1 MNVTVHQRPGVY
13 SAYDASSVVS
23 GSGAG
28 KQVGLVA
35 VNAKAAAN
43 EVKIVTSY
51 DGAVNAFGQGT
62 MAELIRLALKNGAGS
77 VAAVPIA
84 GGEGYADGFAA
95 LEGLE
100 DITAVICDSTDG
112 DVQKAM
118 KQSVETASANRRE
131 RIAVAAGGAEET
143 VDELIARAKAL
154 NHERVVLVAPG
165 GTDEEGKAVSGLSLA
180 AAVAGAIA
188 GTTDPALPLGGE
200 GDGPRALPP
209 GGDHVPV
216 GEAAGDHR
224 DELGR
229 PGRLPPQVLQQQA
242 IAPGVVQLRAAIAG
256 GVYPRR
262 PVQCVHAQAG
272 VVGDGGQA
280 AGLHHGLGLQQGVL
294 LEGGARLLYVHIHP
308 GLGLGAD
315 LYPQFRQDG
324 VHFRQLLFVFAGQYQ
339 FHVFPPQRSAARSRA
354 RLRKVRA
361 RSVETMAMSMM

>member
-35 VNAKAAAN
+35 VNVKAAAN

-62 MAELIRLALKNGAGS
+62 MAELVRLALKNGAGA

-131 RIAVAAGGAEET
+131 RIAVAAGGAGET
-143 VDELIARAKAL
+143 VDQLIARAKAL

-165 GTDEEGKAVSGLSLA
+165 GVNQNGEAADGLGVA

-188 GTTDPALPLGGE
+188 GESDPAIPLGGAE
-200 GDGPRALPP
+200 LKGVDGLEARYGDTEIDTLVR
-209 GGDHVPV
+209 GGVTPV
-216 GEAAGDHR
+216 EQAAGVVSVVRGVTTRTKTGEAADATWRELTTIRIVDDVIPTVR
-224 DELGR
+224 D
-229 PGRLPPQVLQQQA
+229 A
-242 IAPGVVQLRAAIAG
+242 LRARFRRAKNTEQSRGAI
-256 GVYPRR
+256 RS
-262 PVQCVHAQAG
+262 Q
-272 VVGDGGQA
+272 VVLELENKLAREIITGYGEVSVEADA
-280 AGLHHGLGLQQGVL
+280 DNPTVCLVDFSFTVAHGLNQIWLS
-294 LEGGARLLYVHIHP
+294 AHIT
-308 GLGLGAD
+308 
-315 LYPQFRQDG
+315 
-324 VHFRQLLFVFAGQYQ
+324 V
-339 FHVFPPQRSAARSRA
+339 
-354 RLRKVRA
+354 
-361 RSVETMAMSMM
+361 